1 MGYLRDN
8 KEKIERMCVR
18 TLMRIVADPKAL
30 RGDRIRAASEL
41 LARTTP
47 ASKHVSFE
55 AIGGPALIYVSSV
68 AQAREALAAQA
79 HGALEQPRGEL
90 VSAEFEVSD
99 V

>member
-8 KEKIERMCVR
+8 KDRIERTCVR
-18 TLMRIVADPKAL
+18 TLMQIVADSTAL

-68 AQAREALAAQA
+68 AQAREALATQ
-79 HGALEQPRGEL
+79 GTLEQPRGEL
-90 VSAEFEVSD
+90 VEAEVEVSD
-99 V
+99 G